1 MTVDAALFLLIMPI
15 PTPGRPITLIA
26 PPRSRRSWMGHRS
39 RGGRFGIALGAGGI
53 IALML
58 GAWLPGQPEPIVF
71 SSLVLAGIAMTVVAT
86 LSGFI
91 PSLISAIFAP
101 MIVVVARGVQSAAT
115 FGVFVAAAVL
125 GTLIQRWGRS
135 VQHRF
140 RRLRARARR

>member
-1 MTVDAALFLLIMPI
+1 
-15 PTPGRPITLIA
+15 
-26 PPRSRRSWMGHRS
+26 MGHRS